1 MNSVKALTFDVFGTL
16 VDWRSSVS
24 RQLSEYFVAH
34 AHTITS
40 PSGIDWDAVAQ
51 DWRARYQP
59 SMQAV
64 RSGERSFVI
73 LDVLHR
79 ESLLATLESHAISC
93 LSDVQLDELTLLWH
107 QLDGWPDVSQGLVR
121 LREHYTL
128 AALSNG
134 NAELLKNL
142 SSHADLAWHV
152 SLGAE
157 ATQSYKPQA
166 RTYLQTA
173 AMLTL
178 APEQCMM
185 VAAHNEDLHAAR
197 KLGFRTAYI
206 NRPTE
211 YGERQSCDFG
221 PESNWDFS
229 VDSMTELAD
238 QLILD
243 ES

>member
-1 MNSVKALTFDVFGTL
+1 MNTVKALTFDVFGTL
-16 VDWRSSVS
+16 VDWRSSISV
-24 RQLSEYFVAH
+24 QLREFFTAH
-34 AHTITS
+34 ARTIAQ
-40 PSGIDWDAVAQ
+40 PSAIDWDAVAQ

-64 RSGERSFVI
+64 RSGERPFVI

-79 ESLLATLESHAISC
+79 ESLLATLESHAISG
-93 LSDVQLDELTLLWH
+93 LSDAQLDELTRLWH
-107 QLDGWPDVSQGLVR
+107 RLDGWPDVSHGLVR
-121 LREHYTL
+121 LRERYTL

-134 NAELLKNL
+134 NTELLKNL
-142 SSHADLAWHV
+142 SDHADLAWHV

-157 ATQSYKPQA
+157 ATQSYKPEA
-166 RTYLQTA
+166 HTYLKTA
-173 AMLTL
+173 AMLTFT
-178 APEQCMM
+178 PEQCMM

-221 PESNWDFS
+221 PGPT
-229 VDSMTELAD
+229 VK
-238 QLILD
+238 
-243 ES
+243 

>member
-1 MNSVKALTFDVFGTL
+1 MNTVKALTFDVFGTL

-24 RQLSEYFVAH
+24 RQLGKYFVAH
-34 AHTITS
+34 ADTIAL
-40 PSGIDWDAVAQ
+40 PSGIDWNAVAQ

-64 RSGERSFVI
+64 RSGRRPFVI

-79 ESLLATLESHAISC
+79 ESLLATLESYSITG
-93 LSDVQLDELTLLWH
+93 LSEAQLDELTRLWH
-107 QLDGWPDVSQGLVR
+107 RLDGWPDVSQGLLR

-134 NAELLKNL
+134 NTELLKNL
-142 SSHADLAWHV
+142 SAHADLAWHV

-157 ATQSYKPQA
+157 ATQSYKPQS
-166 RTYLQTA
+166 RTYLQSA

-178 APEQCMM
+178 VPEQCMM
-185 VAAHNEDLHAAR
+185 VAAHNQDLNAAR

-211 YGERQSCDFG
+211 YGERQTCDLG
-221 PESNWDFS
+221 PESDWDFS

-238 QLILD
+238 QLILNKP
-243 ES
+243 